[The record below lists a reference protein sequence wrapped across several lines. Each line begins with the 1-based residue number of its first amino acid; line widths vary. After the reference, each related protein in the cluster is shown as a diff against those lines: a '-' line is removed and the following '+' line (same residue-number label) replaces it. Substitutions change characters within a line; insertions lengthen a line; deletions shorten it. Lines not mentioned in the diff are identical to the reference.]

1 MEVITYAGVGTITTR
16 NDLENRVLNLLY
28 QEYSIKQQEIYKMA
42 PISKSDFDIA
52 IRTQL
57 TQGNSRDI
65 NIIQATSKYSE
76 LISTTPLGH
85 KNIHGES
92 YVDEFLTFTF
102 SGASKLGQVP
112 QRLKN
117 VVGSKPM
124 YEIDSAFGYLTR
136 SRGRGNAITS
146 TLGGG
151 KVVMTGSY
159 ETNYET
165 LQSIIH
171 RTHSI
176 DSQYLFNGKTDVK
189 FTADNYLEGLHRFR
203 KAQLMELILD
213 KYMDNS
219 PVNKGTYIN
228 IIEDIK
234 RGLF

>member
-1 MEVITYAGVGTITTR
+1 M
-16 NDLENRVLNLLY
+16 
-28 QEYSIKQQEIYKMA
+28 
-42 PISKSDFDIA
+42 
-52 IRTQL
+52 
-57 TQGNSRDI
+57 
-65 NIIQATSKYSE
+65 
-76 LISTTPLGH
+76 
-85 KNIHGES
+85 
-92 YVDEFLTFTF
+92 
-102 SGASKLGQVP
+102 
-112 QRLKN
+112 
-117 VVGSKPM
+117 
-124 YEIDSAFGYLTR
+124 R

-176 DSQYLFNGKTDVK
+176 DSQYLFSGKTDVK

-234 RGLF
+234 RGAVLNSDTSMNIELERLINGLSGVPEEDKRFITNKFKLLYKEVTEVLGADTKLALINAGGIRVGLTQ